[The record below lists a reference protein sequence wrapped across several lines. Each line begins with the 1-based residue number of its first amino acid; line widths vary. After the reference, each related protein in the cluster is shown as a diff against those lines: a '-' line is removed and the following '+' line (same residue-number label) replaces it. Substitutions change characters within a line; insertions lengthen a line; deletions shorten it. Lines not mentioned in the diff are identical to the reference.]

1 MKKITKIIAV
11 LAVYFVALTAC
22 EAGTSYPMDYPQSQW
37 KAKDIDLSFKVDSE
51 KYDNAIGE
59 SVGELVVDG
68 ETITI
73 ECGYD
78 KGTMVVYK
86 LRENSAMD
94 GLSPYDLLF
103 KGSLAEK
110 DGVFHLTVDESTI
123 DSIRVDDEIVF
134 EQVNP

>member
-51 KYDNAIGE
+51 KY
-59 SVGELVVDG
+59 
-68 ETITI
+68 
-73 ECGYD
+73 
-78 KGTMVVYK
+78 
-86 LRENSAMD
+86 
-94 GLSPYDLLF
+94 
-103 KGSLAEK
+103 
-110 DGVFHLTVDESTI
+110 GVFHLTVDESTI

-134 EQVNP
+134 EHVNP